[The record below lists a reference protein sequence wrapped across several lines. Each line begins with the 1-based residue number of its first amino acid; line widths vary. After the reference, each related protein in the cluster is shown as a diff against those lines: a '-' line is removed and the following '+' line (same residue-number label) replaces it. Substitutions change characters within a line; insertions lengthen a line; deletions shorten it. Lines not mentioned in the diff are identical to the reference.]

1 MEINE
6 LTDLLEKMLSLPKES
21 EWVEFKVNNYDENI
35 IGKLISGLS
44 NAALIDNKDHGYLV
58 YGVEDESH
66 AVVGTKTFISDLKIG
81 NQDIEPWLS
90 SMLVPRIDFRVYDFK
105 YKDKQISIIEIP
117 AAINGPVKFKSQ
129 AYIRISSHTK
139 PLNDYPELERKI
151 WSKTSQ
157 SSFESE
163 IALDKL
169 DENDINRLLDVQ
181 SYFHLIGV
189 ALPKNAEAILDRLL
203 KEGFIKHRNKKYQ
216 ITNLGALLFAKD
228 LHEFDDLYRR
238 AIRVIIYE
246 NKNKITALKERTFE
260 SGYAVCFSQ
269 LTDYINDQITKG
281 ERIGDSFRETVK
293 VYPEVVI
300 RELVANAIIHQDF
313 REGSQGPKVEIFSD
327 RMEIT
332 NSGKPATEP
341 KRFIDDNRTRNDKLA
356 ALMRKIGICEERG
369 SGVDR
374 VIDSI
379 ESAYLPPPD
388 FQETPSQTRV
398 IIYAPLELSKM
409 SSKDKIRACYQHC
422 CLKQVSNDY
431 MTNQSLRERFKI
443 AKGNASIVSRII
455 NATVEAGLIRPEDS
469 DNKSKKHTKYI
480 PYWA

>member
-1 MEINE
+1 M
-6 LTDLLEKMLSLPKES
+6 
-21 EWVEFKVNNYDENI
+21 
-35 IGKLISGLS
+35 
-44 NAALIDNKDHGYLV
+44 
-58 YGVEDESH
+58 
-66 AVVGTKTFISDLKIG
+66 
-81 NQDIEPWLS
+81 
-90 SMLVPRIDFRVYDFK
+90 
-105 YKDKQISIIEIP
+105 
-117 AAINGPVKFKSQ
+117 
-129 AYIRISSHTK
+129 
-139 PLNDYPELERKI
+139 
-151 WSKTSQ
+151 
-157 SSFESE
+157 
-163 IALDKL
+163 
-169 DENDINRLLDVQ
+169 
-181 SYFHLIGV
+181 
-189 ALPKNAEAILDRLL
+189 
-203 KEGFIKHRNKKYQ
+203 
-216 ITNLGALLFAKD
+216 
-228 LHEFDDLYRR
+228 
-238 AIRVIIYE
+238 
-246 NKNKITALKERTFE
+246 
-260 SGYAVCFSQ
+260 
-269 LTDYINDQITKG
+269 DYINDQITKG
-281 ERIGDSFRETVK
+281 ERIGDSFRETIK
-293 VYPEVVI
+293 IYPEVII

-332 NSGKPATEP
+332 NSGKPATEL

-388 FQETPSQTRV
+388 FQETPNQTRV

-431 MTNQSLRERFKI
+431 MTNHSLRERFKI

-469 DNKSKKHTKYI
+469 ENKSKKHSKYI

>member
-1 MEINE
+1 M
-6 LTDLLEKMLSLPKES
+6 
-21 EWVEFKVNNYDENI
+21 
-35 IGKLISGLS
+35 
-44 NAALIDNKDHGYLV
+44 
-58 YGVEDESH
+58 
-66 AVVGTKTFISDLKIG
+66 
-81 NQDIEPWLS
+81 
-90 SMLVPRIDFRVYDFK
+90 
-105 YKDKQISIIEIP
+105 
-117 AAINGPVKFKSQ
+117 
-129 AYIRISSHTK
+129 
-139 PLNDYPELERKI
+139 NDYPELERKI

-181 SYFHLIGV
+181 SYFRLIGV
-189 ALPKNAEAILDRLL
+189 ALPKSTEAILDRLL

-216 ITNLGALLFAKD
+216 VTNLGALLFAKD

-260 SGYAVCFSQ
+260 SGYAVCFS
-269 LTDYINDQITKG
+269 LVMDYINDQITKG
-281 ERIGDSFRETVK
+281 ERIGDSFRETIK
-293 VYPEVVI
+293 IYPEVII

-332 NSGKPATEP
+332 NSGKPATEL

-379 ESAYLPPPD
+379 ESAYLPPPE
-388 FQETPSQTRV
+388 FQETPNLTRV

-431 MTNQSLRERFKI
+431 MTNHSLRERFKI

-469 DNKSKKHTKYI
+469 ENKSKKHTKYI

>member
-6 LTDLLEKMLSLPKES
+6 LTDLLEKMLDLPKET
-21 EWVEFKVNNYDENI
+21 EWLEFKVNNYDENT
-35 IGKLISGLS
+35 IGKLLSALS
-44 NAALIDNKDHGYLV
+44 NAALIDNKEHGYLV

-117 AAINGPVKFKSQ
+117 AAINGPVKF
-129 AYIRISSHTK
+129 
-139 PLNDYPELERKI
+139 
-151 WSKTSQ
+151 
-157 SSFESE
+157 ESE

-181 SYFHLIGV
+181 SYFRLIGV
-189 ALPKNAEAILDRLL
+189 ALPKNTEAILDRLL

-260 SGYAVCFSQ
+260 SGYAVCFS
-269 LTDYINDQITKG
+269 LVMDYINDQITKG
-281 ERIGDSFRETVK
+281 ERIGDSFRETIK
-293 VYPEVVI
+293 IYPEVII

-388 FQETPSQTRV
+388 FQETPNQTRV